1 MKKLPIIATGVA
13 IVGLFLVLS
22 SAFVVDARQKALLLR
37 FGEVVDTIE
46 DPGLHWK
53 IPFIQE
59 VVLYDARIL
68 SLDTQPLEVTPADDR
83 RLVVDAFARYR
94 ISDLRKFRQAVGTG
108 GTALAE
114 NRLVSILNAQ
124 LRAVLGEVDSG
135 AILSDDRAALMAKIR
150 DGAIQQSRNL
160 GLEVIDVRIKR
171 ADLPE
176 ANLNSTFNRMQA
188 ERQREAADQ
197 RARGEEAAQRVRAN
211 ADRQSLEL
219 VSTAQRD
226 ADIIRG
232 EADAESNRVY
242 AEAYGRDAEFFNFYR
257 SLSAYETALQGSNST
272 MVLSPNSPF
281 FNYFIDPLGAAN
293 SGQ

>member
-1 MKKLPIIATGVA
+1 MKKLPVIATVVA
-13 IVGLFLVLS
+13 IIGVFLVLS
-22 SAFVVDARQKALLLR
+22 SAFVVDARQKALLLK

-46 DPGLHWK
+46 EPGLHWK

-59 VVLYDARIL
+59 VVLYDGRIL

-114 NRLVSILNAQ
+114 NRLGSILNAQ

-135 AILSDDRAALMAKIR
+135 AILSADRAALMAKIR
-150 DGAIQQSRNL
+150 DGAIAQSRNL

-176 ANLNSTFNRMQA
+176 ANLVSTFNRMQA

-197 RARGEEAAQRVRAN
+197 RARGEEAAQRVRAE

-219 VSTAQRD
+219 VSSAQRD

-242 AEAYGRDAEFFNFYR
+242 AEAYGRDAEFFEFYR
-257 SLSAYETALQGSNST
+257 SLSAYEQALQGSNSS
-272 MVLSPNSPF
+272 MVLTPDSPF
-281 FNYFIDPLGAAN
+281 FNYFIDPMGAA
-293 SGQ
+293 SK

>member
-1 MKKLPIIATGVA
+1 MKKLPVIATIVA
-13 IVGLFLVLS
+13 IAGVFLVLS
-22 SAFVVDARQKALLLR
+22 SAFVVDARQKALLLK

-46 DPGLHWK
+46 EPGLHWK

-59 VVLYDARIL
+59 VVLYDGRIL
-68 SLDTQPLEVTPADDR
+68 SLDTQSLEVTPADDR

-135 AILSDDRAALMAKIR
+135 AILSADRAALMAKIR
-150 DGAIQQSRNL
+150 DGAIAQSRNL

-171 ADLPE
+171 ADLPAE
-176 ANLNSTFNRMQA
+176 NLNSTFKRMQA
-188 ERQREAADQ
+188 EREREAADQ

-257 SLSAYETALQGSNST
+257 SLSAYEKALQGRNSS
-272 MVLSPNSPF
+272 MVLTPDSPF
-281 FNYFIDPLGAAN
+281 FNYFTDPLGTP

>member
-1 MKKLPIIATGVA
+1 MKKFPIIAMVIAILGV
-13 IVGLFLVLS
+13 FLVLS
-22 SAFVVDARQKALLLR
+22 SAFVVDARKKALVLE
-37 FGEVVDTIE
+37 FGDVKAVIE
-46 DPGLHWK
+46 EPGLHWK

-59 VVLYDARIL
+59 VVLYDGRIL

-108 GTALAE
+108 GTSKAE
-114 NRLVSILNAQ
+114 GRLVSILNAQ

-135 AILSDDRAALMAKIR
+135 AVLSADRANLMAQIR
-150 DGAIQQSRNL
+150 DGAIEQSRNL

-176 ANLNSTFNRMQA
+176 ANLNSTFKRMQA

-197 RARGEEAAQRVRAN
+197 RARGEEAAQRVRAE

-219 VSTAQRD
+219 VSKAQRD

-232 EADAESNRVY
+232 QADAESNQIY
-242 AEAYGRDAEFFNFYR
+242 AEAYGRDPEFFKFYR
-257 SLSAYETALQGSNST
+257 SLSAYEQSLKGSNSS
-272 MVLSPNSPF
+272 MVLSPDSPF
-281 FNYFIDPLGAAN
+281 FDYFINPNGASSA
-293 SGQ
+293 Q

>member
-1 MKKLPIIATGVA
+1 MKKLPVIATVVA
-13 IVGLFLVLS
+13 IVGVFLVLS
-22 SAFVVDARQKALLLR
+22 SAFVVDARKKALVLK
-37 FGEVVDTIE
+37 FGEVVAVIE
-46 DPGLHWK
+46 EPGLHWK

-59 VVLYDARIL
+59 VVLYDGRIL

-108 GTALAE
+108 GTAKAE
-114 NRLVSILNAQ
+114 GRLVSILNAQ

-197 RARGEEAAQRVRAN
+197 RARGEEAAQRVRAE

-219 VSTAQRD
+219 VSSAQRD

-242 AEAYGRDAEFFNFYR
+242 AEAYGRDPEFFNFYR
-257 SLSAYETALQGSNST
+257 SLSAYEQALKGNNSS
-272 MVLSPNSPF
+272 MVMSPNSPF
-281 FNYFIDPLGAAN
+281 FKYFSDPMGAAG
-293 SGQ
+293 GQ